1 MDNAVQSELHGIIF
15 VYSISDGL
23 FNARFSCSCSDVR
36 RINMYFEREKLH
48 RIILLLRDVAVAK
61 CLKRFSLNSDSE
73 TDDYVFSAAASII
86 PALVSFSN
94 PCKGMHVPR
103 PPRAR

>member
-36 RINMYFEREKLH
+36 RITC
-48 RIILLLRDVAVAK
+48 ISSAK
-61 CLKRFSLNSDSE
+61 NFTGSYCFCEMSPLP
-73 TDDYVFSAAASII
+73 SA
-86 PALVSFSN
+86 
-94 PCKGMHVPR
+94 
-103 PPRAR
+103 